1 MTFKDAL
8 YEMCKMEKV
17 YLPEMDGYWRLDV
30 TDKYVSIVEHD
41 NATGTDLDIRMIL
54 DFFPVIKKFTRED
67 WMIYDLSLKD
77 MIEKKKEDEKEKRYA
92 RSVEGMIAAKKV
104 PIPADE
110 VNYYNS
116 VEASR
121 KEE

>member
-8 YEMCKMEKV
+8 YEMCKMKKV

-30 TDKYVSIVEHD
+30 KADYVSIVEHD

-54 DFFPVIKKFTRED
+54 NFLPVIEKCTRED

-77 MIEKKKEDEKEKRYA
+77 MIEKKKEWKKEKRYA
-92 RSVEGMIAAKKV
+92 RSVEGMIAAKK
-104 PIPADE
+104 ACMQE
-110 VNYYNS
+110 
-116 VEASR
+116 
-121 KEE
+121 